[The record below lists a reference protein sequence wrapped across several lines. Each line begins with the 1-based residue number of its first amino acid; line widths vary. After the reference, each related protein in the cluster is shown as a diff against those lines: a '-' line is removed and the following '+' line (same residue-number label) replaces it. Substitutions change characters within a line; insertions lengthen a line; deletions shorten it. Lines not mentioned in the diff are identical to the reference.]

1 MKKRT
6 QTTWTLIGLTLAI
19 PACFQDSPQGAFT
32 INSAEASN
40 PKGYRAALISG
51 IPHVRQKPD
60 FCGEACAEMALR
72 KLGHAVTQDQVFA
85 ATRVDPAAGRGAY
98 AKGLVRGLKSLGF
111 DVGVVWYHV
120 KPKLAKK
127 QLEAQFKKVHRDL
140 LAGTPTIVCTH
151 YNERPN
157 TTEHFRLIVGYDPK
171 RDEVLYHEPAV
182 DKGAY
187 KRMTRK
193 RLLSLWPLKYRRDR
207 WTVIRIPLGVK
218 KINPRAGANKTGTR
232 YSRAD
237 LAQHVMKLKKRVPR
251 GFHVVVQP
259 PFVVIGDEAPNKVMS
274 RAVGTVNWATNS
286 LKRAYFKKDPDQIL
300 DVWLFKDKTSYYKHC
315 NKFFGGRPGTPFG
328 FYSDKYK
335 ALVMNISTGGGT
347 LVHEIV
353 HPFVAAN
360 FPAAPPW
367 FNEGLGS
374 LYEQSGSCDGEICG
388 YTNWRLA
395 GLQKAIRA
403 GRVPSF
409 KWLTSRNSHQFY
421 ELDPGTNYSQSR
433 YLMYYLQQRK
443 VLRTFYKEFTKNQ
456 RRDPT
461 GFNTLTRLLGE
472 HDMKA
477 FKRRW
482 EAWILK
488 LRFP

>member
-1 MKKRT
+1 MKNRT
-6 QTTWTLIGLTLAI
+6 QLPWTVLAVALAL
-19 PACFQDSPQGAFT
+19 PACNRDRTQQVFS
-32 INSAEASN
+32 ISSAEASR
-40 PKGYRAALISG
+40 PGGYRAALIRG

-72 KLGHAVTQDQVFA
+72 KLGHSISQDQVFA
-85 ATRVDPAAGRGAY
+85 ATRVDPAQGRGAY
-98 AKGLVRGLKSLGF
+98 ARGLVRGLRSLGF
-111 DVGVVWYHV
+111 NVGVVWYHV

-127 QLEAQFKKVHRDL
+127 QLEAQFRRVHSDL
-140 LAGTPTIVCTH
+140 LAGIPSILCMR

-157 TTEHFRLIVGYDPK
+157 TTEHVRLIVGYDPK

-207 WTVIRIPLGVK
+207 WTVIRIPLGAK
-218 KINPRAGANKTGTR
+218 KINTRAGANKTGTR
-232 YSRAD
+232 YSSAD
-237 LAQHVMKLKKRVPR
+237 LAQHVMKLKKRLPR

-259 PFVVIGDEAPNKVMS
+259 PFVVIGDEAPSRVAS
-274 RAVGTVNWATNS
+274 RAKGTVRWATDS
-286 LKRAYFKKDPDQIL
+286 LKRAYFKKDPDHIL
-300 DVWLFKDKTSYYKHC
+300 DVWLFKGKRSYDKYCLKL
-315 NKFFGGRPGTPFG
+315 FGGRPNTPFG
-328 FYSDKYK
+328 FYSSRYR

-353 HPFVAAN
+353 HPFMEAN

-374 LYEQSGSCDGEICG
+374 LYEQSGSCDGKICG

-395 GLQKAIRA
+395 GLQRAIRA
-403 GRVPSF
+403 GKVPTFSR
-409 KWLTSRNSHQFY
+409 LTSRTSHQFY

-443 VLRTFYKEFTKNQ
+443 VLRTYYREVVKNQ

-461 GFNTLTRLLGE
+461 GYKTLKRLLGE
-472 HDMKA
+472 HDMTA
-477 FKRRW
+477 FKKRW
-482 EAWILK
+482 EAWVLTLK
-488 LRFP
+488 FP